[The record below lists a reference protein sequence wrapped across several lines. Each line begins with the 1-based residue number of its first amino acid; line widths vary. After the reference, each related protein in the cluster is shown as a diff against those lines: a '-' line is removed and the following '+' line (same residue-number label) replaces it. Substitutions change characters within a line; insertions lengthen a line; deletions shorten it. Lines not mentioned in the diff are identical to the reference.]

1 MVDYEINEVLPNIFA
16 LKIENGYQRAMLFM
30 RSQEHYESAF
40 PEIKDKH
47 FDAFFFME
55 TYRKWKGVDYFS
67 YPDDWTGF
75 NVPGDIIESCTKHVL
90 DARNGLFPTPYDY
103 IMDSVVSLIKSQI
116 EPDTKYYLLG
126 VDSFD
131 GRTMDHE
138 LAHGLYHVNT
148 EYKISTYGLVLGLP
162 KNIFESM
169 ERILLDMGYC
179 DDVVC
184 DEIQAYMSTG
194 LLLPMAEIKGIKK
207 EAKAFSDNFKKYSF

>member
-1 MVDYEINEVLPNIFA
+1 
-16 LKIENGYQRAMLFM
+16 
-30 RSQEHYESAF
+30 
-40 PEIKDKH
+40 
-47 FDAFFFME
+47 
-55 TYRKWKGVDYFS
+55 
-67 YPDDWTGF
+67 
-75 NVPGDIIESCTKHVL
+75 
-90 DARNGLFPTPYDY
+90 
-103 IMDSVVSLIKSQI
+103 MDSVVSLIKSQI